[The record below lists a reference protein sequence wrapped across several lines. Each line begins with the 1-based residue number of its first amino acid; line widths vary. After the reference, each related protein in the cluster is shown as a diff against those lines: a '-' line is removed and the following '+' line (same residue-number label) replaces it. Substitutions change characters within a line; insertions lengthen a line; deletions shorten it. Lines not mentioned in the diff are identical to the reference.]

1 MSGFMLDDLLQAVAD
16 AVMSAQRFLDARH
29 QDLSHLFQPRGT
41 AAGSAGGADEGALEP
56 LTVPLV
62 LPKSVVTDGE
72 PAEGVH
78 NVPLATL
85 VPHQAVALESMK
97 LSIPCLVE
105 GLSGGTGQKQ
115 VSIVLGSSLPTRH
128 AGLATLSL
136 EFRHAEPTEGMARIN
151 DQLLK
156 KF

>member
-1 MSGFMLDDLLQAVAD
+1 MKGLMLDDLLLAVSG

-29 QDLSHLFQPRGT
+29 HDLSHLF
-41 AAGSAGGADEGALEP
+41 AAGERKAGPAGVPLEP

-62 LPKSVVTDGE
+62 LPRNVVHEGE
-72 PAEGVH
+72 AIEGTH
-78 NVPLATL
+78 DVPLATL
-85 VPHQAVALESMK
+85 VPHQSVMLESMK

-105 GLSGGTGQKQ
+105 GLSDDAGVNK
-115 VSIVLGSSLPTRH
+115 VSIVLGASLPSRH
-128 AGLATLSL
+128 AGLATLSI
-136 EFRHAEPTEGMARIN
+136 EFRQAEPTEAMARIN